1 MSQMNNSQVRVIDPI
16 LTTHANGYRHPRHIG
31 MFLFPRVSVGVSGG
45 QVLTF
50 GKESFMEYNIRR
62 TPGAH
67 TKRVQF
73 GYQGDPFALVQDALE
88 GVVPREHLRDA
99 NVTPGINMGQRAVN
113 NAMAIASLALE
124 REQAA
129 KARNAAN
136 YDNDHKIDLSAAKWT
151 DDANN
156 PCKDIRTGQEAIRE
170 TTGMEANTLALSA
183 KGFAAIR
190 ENAKL
195 LERFKYTSK
204 DSITAEM
211 IAALLDLDRVVVG
224 RAVTSDAGGTLT
236 DVWGADAVLAYV
248 PTTEDPNMEEPSYGY
263 TYTMEGHPIVEEA
276 YYDKG
281 AKSWIYPV
289 TYERTPVLSGM
300 TAGYLLQGVG

>member
-1 MSQMNNSQVRVIDPI
+1 MSQMNNAQVRIIDPI
-16 LTTHANGYRHPRHIG
+16 LTTHANGYRHQRHVG

-62 TPGAH
+62 TPGAG

-73 GYQGDPFALVQDALE
+73 GYLGDPFALVQDALE

-99 NVTPGINMGQRAVN
+99 SQVPGINLGQRAVN
-113 NAMAIASLALE
+113 NAMSIASLALE

-129 KARNAAN
+129 LARDAN
-136 YDNDHKIDLSAAKWT
+136 RYDADHKVDLSAAKWT

-156 PCKDIRTGQEAIRE
+156 PAKDIRTGQEAIRE
-170 TTGMEANTLALSA
+170 TTGMEANTLILSA
-183 KGFAAIR
+183 KGFAAMR
-190 ENAKL
+190 ENAKV
-195 LERFKYTSK
+195 LERFKYVSK

-211 IAALLDLDRVVVG
+211 IASLLDLERVEVG
-224 RAVTSDAGGTLT
+224 RAVTADAGGTLS
-236 DVWGADAVLAYV
+236 DVWGADATLAYV
-248 PTTEDPNMEEPSYGY
+248 PTSEDPNMEEPSYGY
-263 TYTMEGHPIVEEA
+263 TYAMEGHPIVEQA
-276 YYDKG
+276 YYDNN

-289 TYERTPVLSGM
+289 TYERVPVLSGM
-300 TAGYLLQGVG
+300 TAGYLLQNVG

>member
-1 MSQMNNSQVRVIDPI
+1 MPQMNNSQVRVIDPV
-16 LTTHANGYRHPRHIG
+16 LTTHANGYRHPRHVG
-31 MFLFPRVSVGVSGG
+31 LFLFPRVSVGVAGG

-50 GKESFMEYNIRR
+50 GKESFQEYNIRR
-62 TPGAH
+62 TPGAG

-73 GYQGDPFALVQDALE
+73 GYLGDPFALVQDALE

-99 NVTPGINMGQRAVN
+99 SQTPGINLGQRAVN

-129 KARNAAN
+129 KARSAAN
-136 YDNDHKIDLSAAKWT
+136 YDADHKVDLAAAKWT

-156 PCKDIRTGQEAIRE
+156 PAKDIRTGQEAIRE
-170 TTGMEANTLALSA
+170 TTGMEANTLILSA
-183 KGFAAIR
+183 KAFAAMR
-190 ENAKL
+190 ESAKV
-195 LERFKYTSK
+195 LERFKYVSK
-204 DSITAEM
+204 DSITTEM
-211 IAALLDLDRVVVG
+211 IAALLDLERVEIG
-224 RAVTSDAGGTLT
+224 RAVTSDAAGAFT
-236 DVWGADAVLAYV
+236 DVWGTDAVLAYV

-263 TYTMEGHPIVEEA
+263 TYAMEGHPIVEQT
-276 YYDKG
+276 YYDNN

-300 TAGYLLQGVG
+300 TAGYLLQNLA